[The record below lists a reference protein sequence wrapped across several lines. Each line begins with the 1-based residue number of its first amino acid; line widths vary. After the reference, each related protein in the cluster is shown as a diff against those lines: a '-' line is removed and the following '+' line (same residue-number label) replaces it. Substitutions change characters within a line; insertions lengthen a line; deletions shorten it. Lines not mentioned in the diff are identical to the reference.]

1 MNIFE
6 ILNVDDFHG
15 ESEIIEIAKGKYQR
29 VTSWRQAIN
38 KLKRKIQWLKR

>member
-6 ILNVDDFHG
+6 ILNIDDFYR
-15 ESEIIEIAKGKYQR
+15 ESLVIEIAKGKYQR
-29 VTSWRQAIN
+29 VTSWRQAFN